1 MKIKYLYLQP
11 ITIMT
16 FFMKAMQIHNGNKTS
31 SILTGE
37 GRVFAYAS
45 ENIQFLCKNN
55 LSI

>member
-1 MKIKYLYLQP
+1 MKIKYLYLQ
-11 ITIMT
+11 TNNDNDLVV
-16 FFMKAMQIHNGNKTS
+16 KAVQIHKEIDTFP
-31 SILTGE
+31 ILTGK

>member
-1 MKIKYLYLQP
+1 MKIKYLYLQT
-11 ITIMT
+11 IIIMT

-37 GRVFAYAS
+37 GRVFEYAS
-45 ENIQFLCKNN
+45 EIIQFLCKNN